1 MNSVLLENCTDAR
14 LKLLHIEIVQFWKV
28 FDNFCWLEI
37 WKLLQ
42 TLPIDDRSSEISL
55 SAQQHEKKGEIIRE
69 REKGPGLAAIM
80 NKNKNTTSSC
90 TTVTICVSVCPSP
103 RWISSNPTLVA
114 TFCGKIPRDTMFVQ
128 YSTGLTVLYCTV
140 IICCYR
146 T

>member
-55 SAQQHEKKGEIIRE
+55 SAQQHEKKGKLSEKERE
-69 REKGPGLAAIM
+69 RAWPGRYHEQEQEHHQQLHDCHDLRLGLPESTLDFKQPDACRDILW
-80 NKNKNTTSSC
+80 KNTTWYYVR
-90 TTVTICVSVCPSP
+90 TVQHWCHS
-103 RWISSNPTLVA
+103 A
-114 TFCGKIPRDTMFVQ
+114 
-128 YSTGLTVLYCTV
+128 VLYSDNMLL
-140 IICCYR
+140 
-146 T
+146 